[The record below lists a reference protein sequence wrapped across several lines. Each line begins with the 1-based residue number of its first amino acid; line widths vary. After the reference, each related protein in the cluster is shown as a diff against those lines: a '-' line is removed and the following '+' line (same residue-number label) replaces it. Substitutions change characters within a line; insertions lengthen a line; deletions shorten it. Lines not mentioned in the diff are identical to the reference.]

1 MTQTDEWTEPGTPG
15 AAPTDE
21 KPIRILI
28 ADDHEIFRDGFR
40 VMLRKNPGIE
50 LVGEAADGEHLLA
63 MVGFCKPHV
72 VITDIRMPGI
82 DGIAATRLL
91 QQTHP
96 ELPVIGLS
104 TYDEEQVIV
113 DMLEAGARG
122 YLLKNASKEEI
133 FTAVESVYRGEV
145 YFCAST
151 SPRLA
156 ELIAKSSY
164 NPFRRRAAN
173 DISDREKEIIR
184 LICQEFSSKEIALQL
199 HNSVRTVEAYRDRLL
214 DKVGARNVAGL
225 VVYAIK
231 YGIYKP

>member
-1 MTQTDEWTEPGTPG
+1 MNFAEEWSED
-15 AAPTDE
+15 AASVPLPVNV
-21 KPIRILI
+21 KPIRLLI

-40 VMLRKNPGIE
+40 VLIRKNPAIE
-50 LVGEAADGEHLLA
+50 LVGEAADGESLLGMA
-63 MVGFCKPHV
+63 GLLLPDV
-72 VITDIRMPGI
+72 VITDIRMPGL
-82 DGIAATRLL
+82 DGIAVTRAL
-91 QQTHP
+91 QREHP
-96 ELPVIGLS
+96 DLPVIGLS

-145 YFCAST
+145 YFCSST

-164 NPFRRRAAN
+164 NPFRRRPSTELN
-173 DISDREKEIIR
+173 ERELEIIR
-184 LICQEFSSKEIALQL
+184 LVCQEFSSKEIALQL
-199 HNSVRTVEAYRDRLL
+199 HNSVRTVESYRDRVLA
-214 DKVGARNVAGL
+214 KIGARNVAGL

-231 YGIYKP
+231 HGIYKP